1 MEYLE
6 DYDFT
11 LHYHPDKTNVLAA
24 TLNWKSRGV
33 LASLASLKWKMLEVV
48 GQFRL
53 HYRGQAQGTVGSLVA
68 TPSLLS
74 GVIQFQGQ
82 DT

>member
-6 DYDFT
+6 DYNFT
-11 LHYHPDKTNVLAA
+11 LHYHPDKANVVADA
-24 TLNWKSRGV
+24 LNQKSWGI
-33 LASLASLKWKMLEVV
+33 LASIISWEWQMFEVV

-53 HYRGQAQGTVGSLVA
+53 QYRVQAQVVLGSLAA

-74 GVIQFQGQ
+74 RVIES
-82 DT
+82 